1 MIVRQML
8 QLHGTDITLVEQ
20 PESGACFRFAL
31 PV

>member
-8 QLHGTDITLVEQ
+8 QLHGSDIMLVDKAEN
-20 PESGACFRFAL
+20 GACFRFAL